1 MKKIVFLAATLFMF
15 FAISANAQQRGPR
28 EHMTPEQQATRM
40 VERLTEELKLDENQ
54 QKELQT
60 YFTEQF
66 QKRQEEFEKNR
77 PAPENR
83 EAMREKMEKE
93 REATDAKLKER
104 TGSDRCQTQRGANRR
119 AVQDVQSQRRKAHER
134 NATTQRRTS
143 SKALNTFTPPI
154 SCHAL
159 PGWSMDA
166 STFLRTSSTPRSVP
180 TGRASRKHR
189 RKSGGTIDQPQR
201 E

>member
-40 VERLTEELKLDENQ
+40 IERLTEELKLDENQ

-77 PAPENR
+77 PTPENR

-93 REATDAKLKER
+93 REATDAKLKEVLTEEQYNTYKANEEKR
-104 TGSDRCQTQRGANRR
+104 MKEMQQHRG
-119 AVQDVQSQRRKAHER
+119 ER
-134 NATTQRRTS
+134 
-143 SKALNTFTPPI
+143 PPR
-154 SCHAL
+154 H
-159 PGWSMDA
+159 
-166 STFLRTSSTPRSVP
+166 
-180 TGRASRKHR
+180 
-189 RKSGGTIDQPQR
+189 
-201 E
+201 

>member
-1 MKKIVFLAATLFMF
+1 MKKIVFLAATLFIF

-93 REATDAKLKER
+93 REATDAKLKEVLTEEQYKTYKTNEEKR
-104 TGSDRCQTQRGANRR
+104 MKEMQQHRG
-119 AVQDVQSQRRKAHER
+119 ER
-134 NATTQRRTS
+134 
-143 SKALNTFTPPI
+143 PPR
-154 SCHAL
+154 H
-159 PGWSMDA
+159 
-166 STFLRTSSTPRSVP
+166 
-180 TGRASRKHR
+180 
-189 RKSGGTIDQPQR
+189 
-201 E
+201 

>member
-1 MKKIVFLAATLFMF
+1 MKKIVFLAATLFIF
-15 FAISANAQQRGPR
+15 FAIIANAQQRGPR

-93 REATDAKLKER
+93 REATDAKLKEVLTEEQYNTYKANEEKR
-104 TGSDRCQTQRGANRR
+104 MKEMQQHRG
-119 AVQDVQSQRRKAHER
+119 ER
-134 NATTQRRTS
+134 
-143 SKALNTFTPPI
+143 PPR
-154 SCHAL
+154 H
-159 PGWSMDA
+159 
-166 STFLRTSSTPRSVP
+166 
-180 TGRASRKHR
+180 
-189 RKSGGTIDQPQR
+189 
-201 E
+201 

>member
-77 PAPENR
+77 PTPENR

-93 REATDAKLKER
+93 REATDAKLKEVLTEEQYNTYKANEEKR
-104 TGSDRCQTQRGANRR
+104 MKEMQQHRG
-119 AVQDVQSQRRKAHER
+119 ER
-134 NATTQRRTS
+134 
-143 SKALNTFTPPI
+143 PPR
-154 SCHAL
+154 H
-159 PGWSMDA
+159 
-166 STFLRTSSTPRSVP
+166 
-180 TGRASRKHR
+180 
-189 RKSGGTIDQPQR
+189 
-201 E
+201 

>member
-15 FAISANAQQRGPR
+15 FAISVNAQQRGPR

-93 REATDAKLKER
+93 REATDAKLKE
-104 TGSDRCQTQRGANRR
+104 
-119 AVQDVQSQRRKAHER
+119 AHER

>member
-1 MKKIVFLAATLFMF
+1 MKKIVFLAATLFIF

-93 REATDAKLKER
+93 REATDTKLKEVLTEEQYNTYKANEEKR
-104 TGSDRCQTQRGANRR
+104 MKEMQQHRG
-119 AVQDVQSQRRKAHER
+119 ER
-134 NATTQRRTS
+134 
-143 SKALNTFTPPI
+143 PPR
-154 SCHAL
+154 H
-159 PGWSMDA
+159 
-166 STFLRTSSTPRSVP
+166 
-180 TGRASRKHR
+180 
-189 RKSGGTIDQPQR
+189 
-201 E
+201 

>member
-1 MKKIVFLAATLFMF
+1 MKKIVFLAATLFIF

-77 PAPENR
+77 PAPENC

-93 REATDAKLKER
+93 REATDAKLKEVLTEEQYNTYKANEEKR
-104 TGSDRCQTQRGANRR
+104 MKEMQQHRG
-119 AVQDVQSQRRKAHER
+119 ER
-134 NATTQRRTS
+134 
-143 SKALNTFTPPI
+143 PPR
-154 SCHAL
+154 H
-159 PGWSMDA
+159 
-166 STFLRTSSTPRSVP
+166 
-180 TGRASRKHR
+180 
-189 RKSGGTIDQPQR
+189 
-201 E
+201 

>member
-77 PAPENR
+77 PAPEDR

-93 REATDAKLKER
+93 REATDAKLKEVLTEEQYKTYKANEEKR
-104 TGSDRCQTQRGANRR
+104 MKEMQQHRG
-119 AVQDVQSQRRKAHER
+119 ER
-134 NATTQRRTS
+134 
-143 SKALNTFTPPI
+143 PPR
-154 SCHAL
+154 H
-159 PGWSMDA
+159 
-166 STFLRTSSTPRSVP
+166 
-180 TGRASRKHR
+180 
-189 RKSGGTIDQPQR
+189 
-201 E
+201 

>member
-1 MKKIVFLAATLFMF
+1 MKKIVFLAATLFIF

-77 PAPENR
+77 PAPEDR
-83 EAMREKMEKE
+83 ETMREKMEKE
-93 REATDAKLKER
+93 REATDAKLKEVLTEEQYNTYKANEEKR
-104 TGSDRCQTQRGANRR
+104 MKEMQQHRG
-119 AVQDVQSQRRKAHER
+119 ER
-134 NATTQRRTS
+134 
-143 SKALNTFTPPI
+143 PPR
-154 SCHAL
+154 H
-159 PGWSMDA
+159 
-166 STFLRTSSTPRSVP
+166 
-180 TGRASRKHR
+180 
-189 RKSGGTIDQPQR
+189 
-201 E
+201 

>member
-77 PAPENR
+77 PAPE
-83 EAMREKMEKE
+83 KP
-93 REATDAKLKER
+93 
-104 TGSDRCQTQRGANRR
+104 RG
-119 AVQDVQSQRRKAHER
+119 
-134 NATTQRRTS
+134 
-143 SKALNTFTPPI
+143 
-154 SCHAL
+154 HA
-159 PGWSMDA
+159 
-166 STFLRTSSTPRSVP
+166 
-180 TGRASRKHR
+180 
-189 RKSGGTIDQPQR
+189 
-201 E
+201 

>member
-1 MKKIVFLAATLFMF
+1 MKKIVFLAATLFIF

-66 QKRQEEFEKNR
+66 PKRQEEFEKNR

-93 REATDAKLKER
+93 REATDAKLKEVLTEEQYNTYKANEEKR
-104 TGSDRCQTQRGANRR
+104 MKEMQQHRG
-119 AVQDVQSQRRKAHER
+119 ER
-134 NATTQRRTS
+134 
-143 SKALNTFTPPI
+143 PPR
-154 SCHAL
+154 H
-159 PGWSMDA
+159 
-166 STFLRTSSTPRSVP
+166 
-180 TGRASRKHR
+180 
-189 RKSGGTIDQPQR
+189 
-201 E
+201 

>member
-15 FAISANAQQRGPR
+15 FAISVNAQQRGPR

-60 YFTEQF
+60 YFTE
-66 QKRQEEFEKNR
+66 EFEKNR

-93 REATDAKLKER
+93 REATDAKLKEVLTEEQYNTYKANEEKR
-104 TGSDRCQTQRGANRR
+104 MKEMQQHRG
-119 AVQDVQSQRRKAHER
+119 ER
-134 NATTQRRTS
+134 
-143 SKALNTFTPPI
+143 PPR
-154 SCHAL
+154 H
-159 PGWSMDA
+159 
-166 STFLRTSSTPRSVP
+166 
-180 TGRASRKHR
+180 
-189 RKSGGTIDQPQR
+189 
-201 E
+201 

>member
-15 FAISANAQQRGPR
+15 FAISVNAQQRGPR

-77 PAPENR
+77 PPRKTARPCVKRWKKNGKR
-83 EAMREKMEKE
+83 PMPNSK
-93 REATDAKLKER
+93 
-104 TGSDRCQTQRGANRR
+104 RC
-119 AVQDVQSQRRKAHER
+119 
-134 NATTQRRTS
+134 
-143 SKALNTFTPPI
+143 
-154 SCHAL
+154 
-159 PGWSMDA
+159 
-166 STFLRTSSTPRSVP
+166 
-180 TGRASRKHR
+180 
-189 RKSGGTIDQPQR
+189 
-201 E
+201 

>member
-1 MKKIVFLAATLFMF
+1 MKKIVFLAATLFIF

-77 PAPENR
+77 QYSRRHYNYGIQS
-83 EAMREKMEKE
+83 EKNSTRAALFDQRSFVYK
-93 REATDAKLKER
+93 RC
-104 TGSDRCQTQRGANRR
+104 TGSNF
-119 AVQDVQSQRRKAHER
+119 AV
-134 NATTQRRTS
+134 
-143 SKALNTFTPPI
+143 P
-154 SCHAL
+154 
-159 PGWSMDA
+159 
-166 STFLRTSSTPRSVP
+166 LRT
-180 TGRASRKHR
+180 
-189 RKSGGTIDQPQR
+189 
-201 E
+201 

>member
-28 EHMTPEQQATRM
+28 EHMTPEQQVTRM

-77 PAPENR
+77 PAPEDR

-93 REATDAKLKER
+93 REATDAKLKEVLTEEQYKTYKANEEKR
-104 TGSDRCQTQRGANRR
+104 MKEMQQHRG
-119 AVQDVQSQRRKAHER
+119 ER
-134 NATTQRRTS
+134 
-143 SKALNTFTPPI
+143 PPR
-154 SCHAL
+154 H
-159 PGWSMDA
+159 
-166 STFLRTSSTPRSVP
+166 
-180 TGRASRKHR
+180 
-189 RKSGGTIDQPQR
+189 
-201 E
+201 

>member
-1 MKKIVFLAATLFMF
+1 MKKIVFLAATLFIF

-93 REATDAKLKER
+93 REATDAKLKEVLTEEQYNTYKVNEEKR
-104 TGSDRCQTQRGANRR
+104 MKEMQQHRG
-119 AVQDVQSQRRKAHER
+119 ER
-134 NATTQRRTS
+134 
-143 SKALNTFTPPI
+143 PPR
-154 SCHAL
+154 H
-159 PGWSMDA
+159 
-166 STFLRTSSTPRSVP
+166 
-180 TGRASRKHR
+180 
-189 RKSGGTIDQPQR
+189 
-201 E
+201 

>member
-28 EHMTPEQQATRM
+28 EHMIPEQQATRM
-40 VERLTEELKLDENQ
+40 IERLTEELKLDENQ

-93 REATDAKLKER
+93 REATDAKLKEVLTEEQYNTYKANEEKR
-104 TGSDRCQTQRGANRR
+104 MKEMQQHRGKR
-119 AVQDVQSQRRKAHER
+119 
-134 NATTQRRTS
+134 
-143 SKALNTFTPPI
+143 PPR
-154 SCHAL
+154 H
-159 PGWSMDA
+159 
-166 STFLRTSSTPRSVP
+166 
-180 TGRASRKHR
+180 
-189 RKSGGTIDQPQR
+189 
-201 E
+201 